1 MAYTFPRIEHL
12 DRHSHFHVAA
22 NNNNVNAV
30 KSVLSANGVS
40 YTDFNVLY
48 NPTIQRISFRPS
60 FQAAN
65 KLARLE
71 KQFQFAVGDERATM
85 TMEAGIVNIDVPNA
99 SDSVLAGDLIGKLP
113 RNEHINIPV
122 GLDMNRNV
130 VGTALDK
137 APHMLVAG
145 CTGSG
150 KSVFLNTCIVAMLM
164 QKNPDE
170 LNLILVDPKRVEF
183 APYAICKGVEVVND
197 EQEAIEKLHWLND
210 EMQRRYSLFA
220 RAGAR
225 DIDEYNKT
233 ARKTLPRIV
242 LIVDELSQL
251 MSGKD
256 KKAIEADI
264 VKIAQLSRAAGIHM
278 ILATQYPVASV
289 VTGLIKQ
296 NIPTKV
302 CLQTTNYTGSVVML
316 GRKGAE
322 KLMGKGDLLFVG
334 PNTDFPI
341 RLQGGYISTQ
351 NCVGIANYVSHNKK
365 KLFSGE
371 WIYKGVDGTTY

>member
-1 MAYTFPRIEHL
+1 MYNMPTIDML
-12 DRHSHFHVAA
+12 DRHSRYGLKPNVA
-22 NNNNVNAV
+22 NVQNV
-30 KSVLSANGVS
+30 EKVLRANGVTYS
-40 YTDFNVLY
+40 GLTVKYA
-48 NPTIQRISFRPS
+48 PTIQRISFRPS

-65 KLARLE
+65 KLSRME
-71 KQFQFAVGDERATM
+71 KQFQFAVGDERVSM
-85 TMEAGIVNIDVPNA
+85 TMEGGMVHVDIPNA
-99 SDSVLAGDLIGKLP
+99 SGSVLAGDLIEKLP
-113 RNEHINIPV
+113 HNEHINLPI
-122 GLDMNRNV
+122 GMDMDRKV
-130 VGTALDK
+130 VGSPLDK
-137 APHMLVAG
+137 MPHMLVAG

-150 KSVFLNTCIVAMLM
+150 KSVFLNTCILAMLM
-164 QKNPDE
+164 QKTPEE

-183 APYAICKGVEVVND
+183 VPYCGCHGVSVIADTDVAI
-197 EQEAIEKLHWLND
+197 AKLHWLND
-210 EMQRRYSLFA
+210 EMQKRYRTFA

-233 ARKTLPRIV
+233 AKVQLPKIV

-256 KKAIEADI
+256 KKAIESDI
-264 VKIAQLSRAAGIHM
+264 VKLAQLSRAAGIHM

-296 NIPTKV
+296 NIPCKV

-334 PNTDFPI
+334 PTTDFPI
-341 RLQGGYISTQ
+341 RLQGGFASTMD
-351 NCVGIANYVSHNKK
+351 CRGIATANRHNKK
-365 KLFSGE
+365 RFFGNGWK
-371 WIYKGVDGTTY
+371 